1 MGGYLDGSTDGYAGT
16 IDVLEGRS
24 GRRLRSESERARIAA
39 ESLVPGA
46 RVSDVARRDAVTRW
60 QIYDWRKKLASGH
73 LALTAETASEP
84 MFAALVVA
92 PPSAPVT
99 GPRDGSVREAKSCLA
114 EENAR
119 LKARLAETE
128 AALANAVEAQRRLES
143 IVGELRREKFDP
155 RSEKLA
161 PEQFNLPLE
170 DVEVAQGVL
179 EAAQD
184 RLLLGRHLR

>member
-46 RVSDVARRDAVTRW
+46 RVSDVARRHAVTRW

-92 PPSAPVT
+92 PPSAAVT
-99 GPRDGSVREAKSCLA
+99 GPRDGSVRSEAKSCLI
-114 EENAR
+114 ELELDGVILPVR
-119 LKARLAETE
+119 SDID
-128 AALANAVEAQRRLES
+128 EAQLTRTIRA
-143 IVGELRREKFDP
+143 VR
-155 RSEKLA
+155 
-161 PEQFNLPLE
+161 
-170 DVEVAQGVL
+170 
-179 EAAQD
+179 AASQ
-184 RLLLGRHLR
+184 